1 MKKVILILTLSFFSV
16 AAFAQKQ
23 KVTIFCSVDAN
34 GNVYYNTQ
42 DYATTNKSLSY
53 ILDKILPD
61 SIKTKVLV
69 DPKKEYHFKHG
80 NETLLWMA
88 QNDWKVVSLISVG
101 GQTSFWLLSREILLD
116 APAHALFM
124 ENLEN
129 LEIKPDK

>member
-1 MKKVILILTLSFFSV
+1 
-16 AAFAQKQ
+16 
-23 KVTIFCSVDAN
+23 
-34 GNVYYNTQ
+34 
-42 DYATTNKSLSY
+42 
-53 ILDKILPD
+53 
-61 SIKTKVLV
+61 
-69 DPKKEYHFKHG
+69 
-80 NETLLWMA
+80 MA